1 MRKEAVAGFKKHENE
16 FRCSLCQ
23 SKITKNQS
31 KLDKTEKLCDEAVA
45 LKYYDSVLRE
55 IDGDV
60 CVCLF

>member
-1 MRKEAVAGFKKHENE
+1 MKTNFVVVCVKVKK
-16 FRCSLCQ
+16 
-23 SKITKNQS
+23 TKNKS